1 VHMITGF
8 KEFIMRGNVIE
19 LAVAVV
25 IGAAF
30 TGVVNAIV
38 DGIFNPLI
46 AALFNAESL
55 ATSMTVPLGAS
66 TLSFG
71 LVLAALI
78 QFLLVAAVV
87 YFVFVMPLNT
97 LKENQARRRAAADP
111 EDPATGPLTDLDL
124 LTEIRDLLAAQNNAA
139 TKPAAET
146 VDTVTAVTTAVHT
159 AIQQA
164 AQPAPAGTPG
174 HNPKHTL

>member
-1 VHMITGF
+1 MINGF

-30 TGVVNAIV
+30 TAVVNAIV

-46 AALFNAESL
+46 AAIFNADTL
-55 ATSMTVPLGAS
+55 KNSMTIPLGDAE
-66 TLSFG
+66 LSFG

-87 YFVFVMPLNT
+87 YFAFVMPLNK
-97 LKENQARRRAAADP
+97 LKENQARRRQAGVPLDP
-111 EDPATGPLTDLDL
+111 KKNPVTDLDL
-124 LTEIRDLLAAQNNAA
+124 LTEIRDLLAAQNGAVTPVAA
-139 TKPAAET
+139 TDASAPLAA
-146 VDTVTAVTTAVHT
+146 
-159 AIQQA
+159 A
-164 AQPAPAGTPG
+164 AGPEG
-174 HNPKHTL
+174 PKHTL

>member
-1 VHMITGF
+1 MGMINGF

-30 TGVVNAIV
+30 TGVVKAIV

-46 AALFNAESL
+46 GAIFNAESL
-55 ATSMTVPLGAS
+55 NDSMNVTLGAS
-66 TLSFG
+66 TISFG

-87 YFVFVMPLNT
+87 YFAFVMPLNT
-97 LKENQARRRAAADP
+97 LKEHQARRRQAGVPLDP
-111 EDPATGPLTDLDL
+111 KKNPITDLDL
-124 LTEIRDLLAAQNNAA
+124 LTEIRDLLAAQNGAVTPSAA
-139 TKPAAET
+139 TD
-146 VDTVTAVTTAVHT
+146 V
-159 AIQQA
+159 
-164 AQPAPAGTPG
+164 PAPYTAGTSPSG
-174 HNPKHTL
+174 PEGAKHTL

>member
-1 VHMITGF
+1 MAMISGF

-38 DGIFNPLI
+38 EGIFNPLI
-46 AALFNAESL
+46 AAIFNAETL
-55 ATSMTVPLGAS
+55 KTSMTVSLGTS
-66 TLSFG
+66 TISFG

-87 YFVFVMPLNT
+87 YFAFVMPLNK
-97 LKENQARRRAAADP
+97 LKENQARRRQAGMPLDP
-111 EDPATGPLTDLDL
+111 KKNPVTDLDL
-124 LTEIRDLLAAQNNAA
+124 LTEIRDLLAAQSTAA
-139 TKPAAET
+139 APG
-146 VDTVTAVTTAVHT
+146 
-159 AIQQA
+159 
-164 AQPAPAGTPG
+164 APATTEDA
-174 HNPKHTL
+174 KHTL

>member
-1 VHMITGF
+1 MINGF

-38 DGIFNPLI
+38 QGIFNPLI
-46 AALFNAESL
+46 AAIFNAETLKTSL
-55 ATSMTVPLGAS
+55 TVSLGSS
-66 TLSFG
+66 TISFG

-87 YFVFVMPLNT
+87 YFAFVMPLNK
-97 LKENQARRRAAADP
+97 LKENQARRRQAGEPLDP
-111 EDPATGPLTDLDL
+111 KKNPVTDLDL
-124 LTEIRDLLAAQNNAA
+124 LTEIRDLLAASNGAA
-139 TKPAAET
+139 TTGAPLAAAESLLT
-146 VDTVTAVTTAVHT
+146 DGATA
-159 AIQQA
+159 
-164 AQPAPAGTPG
+164 PG
-174 HNPKHTL
+174 PRHTL

>member
-1 VHMITGF
+1 MAMISGF

-38 DGIFNPLI
+38 EGIFNPLI
-46 AALFNAESL
+46 AAIFNAETL
-55 ATSMTVPLGAS
+55 KTSMTVSLGTS
-66 TLSFG
+66 TISFG

-87 YFVFVMPLNT
+87 YFAFVMPLNK
-97 LKENQARRRAAADP
+97 LKENQARRRQAGMPLDP
-111 EDPATGPLTDLDL
+111 KKNPVTDLDL
-124 LTEIRDLLAAQNNAA
+124 LTEIRDLLAAQSTAA
-139 TKPAAET
+139 APG
-146 VDTVTAVTTAVHT
+146 
-159 AIQQA
+159 
-164 AQPAPAGTPG
+164 APATLEGA
-174 HNPKHTL
+174 KHTL

>member
-1 VHMITGF
+1 MHMITGF

-30 TGVVNAIV
+30 TGVVTAIV

-46 AALFNAESL
+46 AALFNADSL
-55 ATSMTVPLGAS
+55 ASSMTVSIGAS

-71 LVLAALI
+71 LVFAALI

-87 YFVFVMPLNT
+87 YFAFVMPLNT
-97 LKENQARRRAAADP
+97 LKENQARRREAADP
-111 EDPATGPLTDLDL
+111 AEPVHGPVTDLDL
-124 LTEIRDLLAAQNNAA
+124 LTQIRDLLAAQSSASA
-139 TKPAAET
+139 KPAAET
-146 VDTVTAVTTAVHT
+146 VDTVTAVTAAIHAAV
-159 AIQQA
+159 QEA
-164 AQPAPAGTPG
+164 AQPAPAGAG
-174 HNPKHTL
+174 GSAKHTL

>member
-1 VHMITGF
+1 MISGF

-30 TGVVNAIV
+30 TAVVNAIV

-46 AALFNAESL
+46 AAIFNADTL
-55 ATSMTVPLGAS
+55 KNSMTIPLGDAE
-66 TLSFG
+66 LSFG

-87 YFVFVMPLNT
+87 YFAFVMPLNK
-97 LKENQARRRAAADP
+97 LKENQARRRQAGVPLDP
-111 EDPATGPLTDLDL
+111 KKNPVTDLDL
-124 LTEIRDLLAAQNNAA
+124 LTEIRDLLAAQNAA
-139 TKPAAET
+139 AAGASAAE
-146 VDTVTAVTTAVHT
+146 
-159 AIQQA
+159 
-164 AQPAPAGTPG
+164 G
-174 HNPKHTL
+174 PKHTL

>member
-1 VHMITGF
+1 MAMIRGF

-46 AALFNAESL
+46 AAIFNAETLKTSL
-55 ATSMTVPLGAS
+55 TVSLGTSTV
-66 TLSFG
+66 SFG
-71 LVLAALI
+71 QVLAALI

-87 YFVFVMPLNT
+87 YFAFVMPLNK
-97 LKENQARRRAAADP
+97 LKENQARRRLAGVPLDP
-111 EDPATGPLTDLDL
+111 KKNPVTDLDL
-124 LTEIRDLLAAQNNAA
+124 LTEIRDLLAAQSTVATPAAMPAAVLAAA
-139 TKPAAET
+139 TVPAVGAAPT
-146 VDTVTAVTTAVHT
+146 DAVAFDGPT
-159 AIQQA
+159 
-164 AQPAPAGTPG
+164 
-174 HNPKHTL
+174 HTL

>member
-1 VHMITGF
+1 MISGF

-30 TGVVNAIV
+30 TAVVNAIV

-46 AALFNAESL
+46 AAIFNADTL
-55 ATSMTVPLGAS
+55 KNSMTIPLGDAE
-66 TLSFG
+66 LSFG

-87 YFVFVMPLNT
+87 YFAFVMPLNK
-97 LKENQARRRAAADP
+97 LKENQARRRQAGVPLDP
-111 EDPATGPLTDLDL
+111 KKNPVTDLDL
-124 LTEIRDLLAAQNNAA
+124 LTEIRDLLAAQNGAVTPVAA
-139 TKPAAET
+139 TDASAPLAA
-146 VDTVTAVTTAVHT
+146 
-159 AIQQA
+159 A
-164 AQPAPAGTPG
+164 AGPEG
-174 HNPKHTL
+174 PKHTL

>member
-1 VHMITGF
+1 LAMISGF

-38 DGIFNPLI
+38 EGIFNPLI
-46 AALFNAESL
+46 AAIFNAETLKTSL
-55 ATSMTVPLGAS
+55 TVSLGTSTI
-66 TLSFG
+66 SFG

-87 YFVFVMPLNT
+87 YFAFVMPLNK
-97 LKENQARRRAAADP
+97 LKENQARRRQAGMPLDP
-111 EDPATGPLTDLDL
+111 KKNPVTDLDL
-124 LTEIRDLLAAQNNAA
+124 LTEIRDLLAAQS
-139 TKPAAET
+139 
-146 VDTVTAVTTAVHT
+146 TAVTPV
-159 AIQQA
+159 A
-164 AQPAPAGTPG
+164 ATDAPAPSAVPVDSAG
-174 HNPKHTL
+174 PKHTL

>member
-1 VHMITGF
+1 MGMINGF

-30 TGVVNAIV
+30 TGVVKAIV

-46 AALFNAESL
+46 GAIFNAESL
-55 ATSMTVPLGAS
+55 NDSMNVTLGAS
-66 TLSFG
+66 TISFG

-87 YFVFVMPLNT
+87 YFAFVMPLNT
-97 LKENQARRRAAADP
+97 LKEHQARRRQAGVPLDP
-111 EDPATGPLTDLDL
+111 KKNPVTDLDL
-124 LTEIRDLLAAQNNAA
+124 LTEIRDLLAAQNAA
-139 TKPAAET
+139 AAGTSAAE
-146 VDTVTAVTTAVHT
+146 
-159 AIQQA
+159 
-164 AQPAPAGTPG
+164 G
-174 HNPKHTL
+174 PKHTL

>member
-1 VHMITGF
+1 MGMINGF

-30 TGVVNAIV
+30 TGVVKAIV

-46 AALFNAESL
+46 GAIFNAESL
-55 ATSMTVPLGAS
+55 NDSMNVTLGAS
-66 TLSFG
+66 TISFG

-87 YFVFVMPLNT
+87 YFAFVMPLNT
-97 LKENQARRRAAADP
+97 LKEHQARRRQAGVPLDP
-111 EDPATGPLTDLDL
+111 KKNPITDLDL
-124 LTEIRDLLAAQNNAA
+124 LTEIRDLLAAQSG
-139 TKPAAET
+139 
-146 VDTVTAVTTAVHT
+146 AVTPV
-159 AIQQA
+159 A
-164 AQPAPAGTPG
+164 AADAPAPYTVGTAPEG
-174 HNPKHTL
+174 AKHTL

>member
-30 TGVVNAIV
+30 TGVVTAIV

-46 AALFNAESL
+46 AALFNADSL
-55 ATSMTVPLGAS
+55 AKSMTVSLGAS

-71 LVLAALI
+71 LVFAALI

-87 YFVFVMPLNT
+87 YFAFVMPLNI
-97 LKENQARRRAAADP
+97 LKENQARRREAADP
-111 EDPATGPLTDLDL
+111 AEPVTGPVTDLDL
-124 LTEIRDLLAAQNNAA
+124 LTQIRDLLAAQNTAS
-139 TKPAAET
+139 TQPAADT
-146 VDTVTAVTTAVHT
+146 VDTVTAVTAAVH
-159 AIQQA
+159 AAVQEA
-164 AQPAPAGTPG
+164 AQPTAAGA
-174 HNPKHTL
+174 KHTL